1 MRPVLALLCAIACL
15 MAGCGSGGSS
25 TPTRDSSPPAAA
37 QPTTSTGTGEGTA
50 PPPASSLTTPPAGQ
64 PSPATTPHASGFRE
78 QAVAVCARSHVIHS
92 RIRTARDYAR
102 LALPLLGRTRRSLQ
116 GLEPPRD
123 YARRVQALLTSLRE
137 VIDLYARAGTASA
150 RPDPGLRGA
159 AIRATRRLVSVASA
173 AGLIP
178 CGPPVGRR

>member
-1 MRPVLALLCAIACL
+1 MGPVLALLCAIACL

-37 QPTTSTGTGEGTA
+37 QQTTSTGTGEGTA

-92 RIRTARDYAR
+92 RIRTARNYVRLASPLLVRTMRNLRALNPPRAYAAAVQSVLTALGNAIDVYAR
-102 LALPLLGRTRRSLQ
+102 VGT
-116 GLEPPRD
+116 
-123 YARRVQALLTSLRE
+123 TS
-137 VIDLYARAGTASA
+137 G
-150 RPDPGLRGA
+150 RPDPRVSA
-159 AIRATRRLVSVASA
+159 AAVQATRRLGSVARA
-173 AGLIP
+173 TGLIT